1 MSAAGHWR
9 GTLGI
14 VEVSQSDLTHPSKP
28 RIETRVLTLAL
39 YSQFVRFQNHREA
52 FDKLYFDALA
62 SENLLFMSDC
72 AAFLELLSRVERIGL
87 KVVCAPLPA
96 RPWVDSRKAVLV
108 HGAVP

>member
-28 RIETRVLTLAL
+28 EIDVRVLTLAL
-39 YSQFVRFQNHREA
+39 YSQFVRFQTHREA
-52 FDKLYFDALA
+52 FNKLCSDALA

-72 AAFLELLSRVERIGL
+72 ATFLELLSRVE
-87 KVVCAPLPA
+87 
-96 RPWVDSRKAVLV
+96 
-108 HGAVP
+108 